1 MVAEKKEK
9 KENKENKILTILTK
23 EYKYEGLILLLL
35 SLIAIVL
42 GILIIV
48 GENTGTSGLV
58 IKDDVFLIG
67 DYPKVFAWILIILG
81 AVSLLLAV
89 WPFYKP
95 SISEIKRISWPSK
108 GVLLKNSVTVFVFSL
123 IMSLFFLVVDL
134 GLTQLVALFKLIASK
149 MGVAV

>member
-42 GILIIV
+42 GILIII

-58 IKDDVFLIG
+58 IKEDVFNWRLSKSICL
-67 DYPKVFAWILIILG
+67 DFNYFRCCVIIIS
-81 AVSLLLAV
+81 SLA
-89 WPFYKP
+89 
-95 SISEIKRISWPSK
+95 
-108 GVLLKNSVTVFVFSL
+108 
-123 IMSLFFLVVDL
+123 FL
-134 GLTQLVALFKLIASK
+134 
-149 MGVAV
+149 

>member
-1 MVAEKKEK
+1 MAIEK

-35 SLIAIVL
+35 SLVAIVL
-42 GILIIV
+42 GVLIII

-58 IKDDVFLIG
+58 IKDNVFLIG

-95 SISEIKRISWPSK
+95 SIAEIKKISWPTK
-108 GVLLKNSVTVFVFSL
+108 GVLLKNSATVFVFAL

-134 GLTQLVALFKLIASK
+134 GLTQVVEFFKWLAER
-149 MGVAV
+149 MGIPV

>member
-1 MVAEKKEK
+1 MAVEK

-23 EYKYEGLILLLL
+23 EYKYEGLILLVL

-42 GILIIV
+42 GVLIIV

-95 SISEIKRISWPSK
+95 SIGEIRKISWPSK
-108 GVLLKNSVTVFVFSL
+108 GVLLKNSVTVLLFSL
-123 IMSLFFLVVDL
+123 AMSLFFLLVDL
-134 GLTQLVALFKLIASK
+134 GLTQVVEFFKWLASK
-149 MGVAV
+149 MGIPV